1 MKGILL
7 AGGAGSRLR
16 PSTNAVSKQL
26 IPIYDKPMIYYP
38 LSVLML
44 AGARDIALISSP
56 RDLPA
61 YKNLFGCGA
70 QLGLKFTYIEQPR
83 PQGIAQALLLAE
95 DFLAGGPCAFIL
107 GDNIFYGREFAK
119 LLPAGGARAHKGARV
134 FAYHVKNPQDY
145 GAVRLD
151 KNFKPLKLEEKP
163 KKPFSPWAI
172 TGLYFYDNKAVK
184 HARQIKPSARGELEI
199 TDVNKLY
206 LKAGALQVQPL
217 GRGVA
222 WLDTGT
228 HEGLIEASSFIHMLE
243 KRQGLKIACL
253 EAIAY
258 KKGWISKKTLLA
270 AAADMAGS
278 EYGAY
283 LLAAAKERGGKYDIF

>member
-7 AGGAGSRLR
+7 AGGTGSRLR

-44 AGARDIALISSP
+44 AGVREIALISSP

-61 YKNLFGCGA
+61 YKNLFGDGA
-70 QLGLKFTYIEQPR
+70 QIGLKFTYIEQPR

-107 GDNIFYGREFAK
+107 GDNIFYGREFTK
-119 LLPAGGARAHKGARV
+119 LLPDAAGAAHGARV

-145 GAVRLD
+145 GTVRLD

-163 KKPFSPWAI
+163 QKPSSPWAL

-184 HARQIKPSARGELEI
+184 YARQIKPSGRGELEI
-199 TDVNKLY
+199 TDINKL
-206 LKAGALQVQPL
+206 
-217 GRGVA
+217 
-222 WLDTGT
+222 
-228 HEGLIEASSFIHMLE
+228 
-243 KRQGLKIACL
+243 
-253 EAIAY
+253 
-258 KKGWISKKTLLA
+258 
-270 AAADMAGS
+270 
-278 EYGAY
+278 
-283 LLAAAKERGGKYDIF
+283 

>member
-7 AGGAGSRLR
+7 AGGTGSRLR

-44 AGARDIALISSP
+44 AGVREIALISSP

-61 YKNLFGCGA
+61 YKNIFGTGA
-70 QLGLKFTYIEQPR
+70 QIGLKFTYIEQPR

-119 LLPAGGARAHKGARV
+119 FLPDAAGAADGARV

-145 GAVRLD
+145 GTVQLD
-151 KNFKPLKLEEKP
+151 ENFRPLKLEEKP
-163 KKPFSPWAI
+163 KKPSSPWAL
-172 TGLYFYDNKAVK
+172 TGLYFYDGKAVGY
-184 HARQIKPSARGELEI
+184 ARQIKPSARGELEI
-199 TDVNKLY
+199 TDINKLY
-206 LKAGALQVQPL
+206 LKAGTLRVQPL
-217 GRGVA
+217 GRGIA

-258 KKGWISKKTLLA
+258 QKGWISKKMLLA
-270 AAADMAGS
+270 AAAGMAGS

-283 LLAAAKERGGKYDIF
+283 LTAVAKESGGKYDIF